1 MNGIYYATPHQM
13 KDIERYSDEHG
24 VSYRELM
31 ENAGAAAAELVCKL
45 SSEYDL
51 GGGVMILCGKG
62 NNGGD
67 GFVLARDLFSVG
79 TTVYVVLTSGD
90 PATELAG
97 YEYCQL
103 GECGIDV
110 LDLND
115 NIDKVFSLFSSCS
128 LIVDAVYGTG
138 FHGELPPE
146 IKACFSFAKRCKKP
160 IVALDTPSGGNCL
173 TGEAEEDVLQCDHT
187 ITFGCV
193 KTGMLCEPLRS
204 LCGRIT
210 VADIGFT
217 EECFE
222 SVPYVAKQLDE
233 EYVKSLFPKRAEDC
247 YKNQFGHLFNVSGC
261 GKMSGA
267 AQMSTLAAL
276 RSGVGRLT
284 LASTSEVTNRLA
296 PFVFEATFL
305 PLEAA
310 KDGSVSAKAADTL
323 INELKNA
330 TAVSVGSGLSHTKD
344 TEAIVKAVIENTDCP
359 VIIDADGI
367 NCVCSCIDIIR
378 NTKGR
383 LILTPHLGELK
394 RLYAAAFDS
403 NFPDRLTMAQ
413 KIAREFDVIVAA
425 KGVPNYIVGN
435 DRLFICRAGTPGL
448 AKGGSGDVLAGII
461 GAFAA
466 VGLAPSDAAAAGV
479 FVHGKAADIAR
490 DKLSET
496 GMLPR
501 DVIEAL
507 PYVFKAW
514 NR

>member
-1 MNGIYYATPHQM
+1 MYYATPKQM
-13 KDIERYSDEHG
+13 KEIEQYSDLHG

-31 ENAGAAAAELVCKL
+31 ENAGGAAAELICKL
-45 SSEYDL
+45 SSKYDL
-51 GGGVMILCGKG
+51 VGGVMILCGKG

-67 GFVLARDLFSVG
+67 GFVLAKNLFDIG
-79 TTVYVVLTSGD
+79 ITVYVVLTSGD
-90 PATELAG
+90 PSTELAG

-115 NIDKVFSLFSSCS
+115 NIDRIFSLFSSCS

-138 FHGELPPE
+138 FHGSLPPE
-146 IKACFSFAKRCKKP
+146 IKACFSYAKRCKKP

-173 TGEAEEDVLQCDHT
+173 TGEVEEDVLSCDHT
-187 ITFGCV
+187 ITFGCI

-204 LCGRIT
+204 LCGEIT

-222 SVPYVAKQLDE
+222 AVPYVAKDLDE
-233 EYVKSLFPKRAEDC
+233 EYVKALFPKRAENC
-247 YKNQFGHLFNVSGC
+247 YKNQFGHLFNIAGC
-261 GKMSGA
+261 QKMSGA

-276 RSGVGRLT
+276 RSGAGRVT
-284 LASTSEVTNRLA
+284 LVSTDEVTDRLA
-296 PFVFEATFL
+296 PFVFESTFL

-310 KDGSVSAKAADTL
+310 KDGSISAKSADTL
-323 INELKNA
+323 IEELKNC
-330 TAVSVGSGLSHTKD
+330 TAVSVGSGLSCTKD
-344 TEAIVKAVIENTDCP
+344 TTEIVKAVIQNTECP
-359 VIIDADGI
+359 IIIDADGI
-367 NCVCSCIDIIR
+367 NCICSCIDIIR

-394 RLYAAAFDS
+394 RLYAAAFD
-403 NFPDRLTMAQ
+403 NDFPDRLTMAT
-413 KIAREFDVIVAA
+413 KLAREFDVIVAA

-435 DRLFICRAGTPGL
+435 DRLFVCKAGNPGL
-448 AKGGSGDVLAGII
+448 AKGGSGDVLAGMI

-466 VGLAPSDAAAAGV
+466 AGLVPSDAAAAGV
-479 FVHGKAADIAR
+479 FVHGKAADLAR
-490 DKLSET
+490 DRLSEI

-501 DVIEAL
+501 DVIDEL